1 MGSAGGAREKRGG
14 DAFAQTRDGLRAGGL
29 RRGLGCDQVDRGA
42 ARGIGR
48 RCERDRAR
56 RDSERRQRGWRGQ
69 RDVPPPQQRRVRT
82 VVVASDAGDIGAQAG
97 GRVRLDSR
105 RVGGQQGGAVHGL
118 AVLGAGD
125 VRYRCRVEPGA
136 RLRRDEHERKQ
147 QALGAASVAVRLRGH
162 WKVVRPDGGSVKL
175 AARYIPNRKV
185 IRMAKPAPAV
195 EVKVLARNKRA
206 RHEYHVDETL
216 EAGLVLAGSE
226 VKSIRAGKVTLVDA
240 FADIDKGEAWLHQ
253 MEIGVYAFS
262 HGRNHEPRRKRKLL
276 LHRREID
283 RLVGKIREK
292 SYTLVP
298 LSLYEKKG
306 RVKAE
311 IALVY
316 GKQSWDKRE
325 DVKKR
330 ESQREI
336 DRAMASR
343 RR

>member
-1 MGSAGGAREKRGG
+1 VIVTGDSRQVGAHARGG
-14 DAFAQTRDGLRAGGL
+14 VRIYGGCWVL
-29 RRGLGCDQVDRGA
+29 DRG
-42 ARGIGR
+42 
-48 RCERDRAR
+48 
-56 RDSERRQRGWRGQ
+56 S
-69 RDVPPPQQRRVRT
+69 
-82 VVVASDAGDIGAQAG
+82 
-97 GRVRLDSR
+97 
-105 RVGGQQGGAVHGL
+105 VHGL
-118 AVLGAGD
+118 AVLETGD
-125 VRYRCRVEPGA
+125 VRYDRGVEPGA
-136 RLRRDEHERKQ
+136 RLRRHEHDGEEQ
-147 QALGAASVAVRLRGH
+147 TLGAARSTVRVPGH

-175 AARYIPNRKV
+175 AARYIPNPRFC
-185 IRMAKPAPAV
+185 MAKPAPAV

-253 MEIGVYAFS
+253 MDIGVYAFS
-262 HGRNHEPRRKRKLL
+262 HGRNHDPRRKRKLL

-311 IALVY
+311 IALVH

>member
-1 MGSAGGAREKRGG
+1 
-14 DAFAQTRDGLRAGGL
+14 
-29 RRGLGCDQVDRGA
+29 
-42 ARGIGR
+42 
-48 RCERDRAR
+48 
-56 RDSERRQRGWRGQ
+56 
-69 RDVPPPQQRRVRT
+69 
-82 VVVASDAGDIGAQAG
+82 
-97 GRVRLDSR
+97 
-105 RVGGQQGGAVHGL
+105 
-118 AVLGAGD
+118 
-125 VRYRCRVEPGA
+125 
-136 RLRRDEHERKQ
+136 
-147 QALGAASVAVRLRGH
+147 
-162 WKVVRPDGGSVKL
+162 
-175 AARYIPNRKV
+175 
-185 IRMAKPAPAV
+185 MAKPPTSV

-240 FADIDKGEAWLHQ
+240 FADIDRGEAWLHQ
-253 MEIGVYAFS
+253 MDVGVYTFS
-262 HGRNHEPRRKRKLL
+262 HTRNHEPRRKRKLL

-311 IALVY
+311 LALVH

-325 DVKKR
+325 DAKKR